1 MEIYEPVVHLGLF
14 FLYSYDSQDTPL
26 LTLIATNLYTTH

>member
-1 MEIYEPVVHLGLF
+1 MEIYEPVVHLGL

-26 LTLIATNLYTTH
+26 LTLIAINLYTTH